1 MMIQCRLKAGRAI
14 GCLMLTVCCGEFTR
28 GADWAPI
35 HKTLI
40 SVEENIRVRDW
51 RYQTTTPDGH
61 TISVVKSVLHG
72 GKQEGVDIV
81 TVDNGRLTVVVIPT
95 RGMSILGVT
104 MGEVRLGWDSPVREV
119 VHPSLINLHD
129 RGGLGWLDGFNEWL
143 VRCGLE
149 FAGHPGTDTFR
160 DNTGMPS
167 EQDLTLHGKIG
178 NIPAS
183 EVTFRID
190 RFPPYRMHIMGRVNE
205 RSFYGAAL
213 QLDTELSITPGSKTL
228 SLDDK
233 ISNRGAAA
241 QEYEI
246 IYHANFGPP
255 LLENGA
261 SMVAAVRRVQPMNN
275 EAVKSLPNFSR
286 FTGPT
291 AGRKEHVF
299 LIQPLSDPKGD
310 TTVLLQNADKTL
322 GCSMHYSLEA
332 LPFLTL
338 WTNFASRRSGYVV
351 GIEPGTNYPF
361 NRRVERGAGRLQ
373 QLGAGESKHF
383 KLSYTLHDDPAEIE
397 KISSAIKDLGE
408 GFKPEIVHHPP
419 VME

>member
-1 MMIQCRLKAGRAI
+1 MITQCRRKMNQLFGWFA
-14 GCLMLTVCCGEFTR
+14 LLLCGVGPAL

-35 HKTLI
+35 RKTLI
-40 SVEENIRVRDW
+40 SVKENIRVRDW
-51 RYQTTTPDGH
+51 RYQATTPSGK
-61 TISVVKSVLHG
+61 TISVTKSVLHG
-72 GKQEGVDIV
+72 GKQEGVDVI
-81 TVDNGRLTVVVIPT
+81 TLDNGQMTVVVVPT

-119 VHPSLINLHD
+119 VHPAMMNLHD

-160 DNTGMPS
+160 DNTGKPA

-183 EVTFRID
+183 EVMFWVD
-190 RFPPYRMHIMGRVNE
+190 KDPPYAMHLQGQVNE

-213 QLDTELSITPGSKTL
+213 QLDTQLSLEPGSKTF
-228 SLDDK
+228 SLTDQ
-233 ISNRGAAA
+233 IGNRGAES

-246 IYHANFGPP
+246 IYHGNFGPP

-261 SMVAAVRRVQPMNN
+261 SMLAAIRRVQPMNQ
-275 EAVKSLPNFSR
+275 EAVKSIHRFNR

-291 AGRKEHVF
+291 PGQKEHVF
-299 LIQPLSDPKGD
+299 LIQPLSDPDGN
-310 TTVLLQNADKTL
+310 TTVLLQNADRTL
-322 GCSMHYSLEA
+322 GCSMHYSVES

-338 WTNFASRRSGYVV
+338 WVNLAPRQSGYVV

-361 NRRVERGAGRLQ
+361 NRRVERKAGRLQ
-373 QLGAGESKHF
+373 RLGAGESKQF
-383 KLSYTLHDDPAEIE
+383 KLSYTLHDDPSEIE
-397 KISSAIKDLGE
+397 KISASIGNLSE
-408 GFKPEIVHHPP
+408 GFAPEVIDRPP
-419 VME
+419 QNH